1 MFSVVVTDTAKRDR
15 LGRPRRVR
23 GLEAINALP
32 AALTPDQA
40 IKLVS
45 AHVLGLIELP
55 KERKESLWKL
65 GEALRL
71 WGARSEGVKQRRQRQ
86 APPSVEP
93 DTDST

>member
-1 MFSVVVTDTAKRDR
+1 MITDTPKRDR

-23 GLEAINALP
+23 GLAAIEHLP
-32 AALTPDQA
+32 AALTPEQA

-71 WGARSEGVKQRRQRQ
+71 WGARSEGVRRSRQRQ
-86 APPSVEP
+86 APPTVES
-93 DTDST
+93 DT